1 MIEKN
6 ITLSGS
12 YTFIE
17 GTLSHTSQNVVL
29 EFVEEDKSSEN
40 GLALYIQF
48 PIKKSIGR
56 LFKNEGYWYF
66 DTYPDKKPYKL
77 IQEGLSGYK
86 IEVIE

>member
-48 PIKKSIGR
+48 PINY
-56 LFKNEGYWYF
+56 FWYYSF
-66 DTYPDKKPYKL
+66 GFCYL
-77 IQEGLSGYK
+77 
-86 IEVIE
+86 

>member
-1 MIEKN
+1 MVEN

-12 YTFIE
+12 YIFTE
-17 GTLSHTSQNVVL
+17 DTLSHTSQNVVL
-29 EFVEEDKSSEN
+29 EFVEEDRSSEN

-48 PIKKSIGR
+48 PIKKRIGR
-56 LFKNEGYWYF
+56 LFKNDGYWYF

-86 IEVIE
+86 IEGIQ